1 MQGLAVLRAQRFF
14 RVQPKGQRGRCRRW
28 LHGVASHSDGTCK
41 ATLVP
46 ALKIFKSYFKKTKR
60 ILFNF

>member
-1 MQGLAVLRAQRFF
+1 MQGLAVLGAQRFF

-46 ALKIFKSYFKKTKR
+46 AFNSIKSDFKNAKR
-60 ILFNF
+60 VLFNF

>member
-28 LHGVASHSDGTCK
+28 LHGVASHSVGTCK

-46 ALKIFKSYFKKTKR
+46 ALKILKSYFKNKKR